1 MSEEKKQLRKLI
13 FSRRKEATDQ
23 EIEEWSRML
32 FGQIREMDLYK
43 NAKHVFAYMDYNHEV
58 MTREFIRGCWE
69 DGKKTAVPRV
79 NGRVMNFYE
88 ITDFRQTA
96 PGCMGICEPADND
109 AIGYRMVDHLAD
121 NWEDALLIVPGVA
134 FDVSRNRCGYGGGY
148 YDKYQ
153 EIHREHP
160 TIAVCFEFQIVDRV
174 PVNEYDIK
182 PQMLVTEKRV
192 IR

>member
-13 FSRRKEATDQ
+13 FARRKEASDQ

-32 FGQIREMDLYK
+32 FGQIREMNLYK
-43 NAKHVFAYMDYNHEV
+43 NARRVFAYMDYNHEV

-69 DGKKTAVPRV
+69 DGKETAVPKV
-79 NGRVMNFYE
+79 NGKVINFYK

-96 PGCMGICEPADND
+96 PGCMGIYEPADND
-109 AIGYRMVDHLAD
+109 AIGYRMADHLAD
-121 NWEDALLIVPGVA
+121 DWEDALFIVPGVA
-134 FDVSRNRCGYGGGY
+134 FDVNRDRCGYGGGY

-153 EIHREHP
+153 EIHREHH

-174 PVNEYDIK
+174 PVTEYDIK
-182 PQMLVTEKRV
+182 PKMLVTEKRV